1 MKKYKSVVMITIGT
15 ILIVVVFVIALVLA
29 KNKIDSRDSRDVDAN
44 SKVETNETAKAKLV
58 KKGMSTAF
66 SAASGKD
73 IDVNEYIEDN
83 FAEEDARFVNEMLDD
98 KVDGDVVM
106 QIVKSYISD
115 GDISGETL
123 KSLTD
128 KLTPDE
134 KDRLENIYDMYGDDF
149 LEYIKGR

>member
-1 MKKYKSVVMITIGT
+1 MITIGT

-29 KNKIDSRDSRDVDAN
+29 KNKIDSNAN
-44 SKVETNETAKAKLV
+44 SNGGKTNKQIETNETAKAKLV